1 MHWEQIRDKR
11 GGIPQLALESH
22 EIRAALFTTSTR
34 SDQKTIA
41 TLNMLLLSY
50 ALKCLYS
57 ILCGFPLYKCCSVM
71 MYSDIW
77 LDGTILLSQKSVV
90 PSLWYSSHKLS
101 AATVVA
107 AMTWKS
113 GWDGQG
119 DQSYRMVKINLFSPG
134 AKTPFQSDRECHIFS
149 IVHFQTHSVCSATN
163 NKLSIYG
170 NQINRISIQTA
181 CSCVLPSSSS
191 PNVIRNINSWFSNLV
206 VQRKKTR
213 MMRLAQLGSS
223 VELHFINSHN

>member
-134 AKTPFQSDRECHIFS
+134 AKTPFSKWPRMSHIFNS
-149 IVHFQTHSVCSATN
+149 SLPDTQCLLSNKQQTLYIWKSD
-163 NKLSIYG
+163 
-170 NQINRISIQTA
+170 Q
-181 CSCVLPSSSS
+181 
-191 PNVIRNINSWFSNLV
+191 
-206 VQRKKTR
+206 
-213 MMRLAQLGSS
+213 
-223 VELHFINSHN
+223 